1 MKAIHAISRGEARQ
15 SLRIADI
22 EPPPPP
28 GARSV
33 LVNVEYAPLNKHDLL
48 SIAGV
53 LPALPPPWVPG
64 NEGTGIVSAVG
75 SEVTE
80 VKVGDRV
87 VLPPLSGS
95 WREQLVVPADGLFP
109 LPDADPLQ
117 LAMIGIN
124 PPTAILML
132 DEFTDVLEGSYVVQD
147 AANSGVGRSLIAVAH
162 ARGLKTINLARNQAT
177 FDELRA
183 AGADIVLPDSPESV
197 GTVRSQIGDAT
208 VALAVDGL
216 GGPSTETLATL
227 LSPGGVL
234 VAYAA
239 ESGAPLS
246 VPLPPLTGYGVTVRG
261 IFLGAW
267 DFPTKIAPA
276 VREAAALVASGALV
290 VPVAGTFS
298 LDRIPEALDQLE
310 RGGKVLLDVGA
321 AAAAR

>member
-33 LVNVEYAPLNKHDLL
+33 LVNVEYAPLNTHDLL

-53 LPALPPPWVPG
+53 FPALPPPWVPG

-197 GTVRSQIGDAT
+197 R
-208 VALAVDGL
+208 
-216 GGPSTETLATL
+216 
-227 LSPGGVL
+227 
-234 VAYAA
+234 
-239 ESGAPLS
+239 
-246 VPLPPLTGYGVTVRG
+246 
-261 IFLGAW
+261 
-267 DFPTKIAPA
+267 
-276 VREAAALVASGALV
+276 
-290 VPVAGTFS
+290 
-298 LDRIPEALDQLE
+298 
-310 RGGKVLLDVGA
+310 
-321 AAAAR
+321 